1 MRALL
6 DVNVWVA
13 LFDDAHQFSAR
24 ANAFIETPGV
34 QIATC
39 PLVENGVIRV
49 MSLPSYGKRGGLSIQ
64 RVRSRLAEA
73 CAHLD
78 HAFWPDAISLRD
90 DRHVDFS
97 RVQGHNQITDLYLL
111 ALAVHK
117 GGCLASFDQ
126 AIALQSVRKATA
138 DSLLL
143 L

>member
-24 ANAFIETPGV
+24 ANAFIDTPGV

-49 MSLPSYGKRGGLSIQ
+49 LSLPSYGRKGGLPIQ
-64 RVRSRLAEA
+64 RVRDQLRTA
-73 CAHLD
+73 CSVLD
-78 HAFWPDAISLRD
+78 HAFWPDDISLRD
-90 DRHVDFS
+90 DAVVDFN

-111 ALAVHK
+111 ALAVHR

-126 AIALQSVRKATA
+126 AIALSSVPKAQA
-138 DSLLL
+138 HHLRLL
-143 L
+143 